1 MLTIQS
7 ELTFLV
13 RFDAK
18 YIKNDQKLL
27 SLCADRFPSLSLP
40 RPWLAESAGALSCQP
55 HVPIPVLHLLHGHSP
70 VFFILLSAG
79 V

>member
-27 SLCADRFPSLSLP
+27 SLCADSFPSPL
-40 RPWLAESAGALSCQP
+40 QP
-55 HVPIPVLHLLHGHSP
+55 PETE
-70 VFFILLSAG
+70 AD
-79 V
+79 